1 MSKSVTEYVCTD
13 CGWNGL
19 KWYGRCPNCNEWG
32 TIKEFRRPRLS
43 GSRSSL
49 RSTAT
54 PVVAVV
60 NSMTPST
67 SAAVSGNN
75 TDFVGSLVSGNDAT
89 SRNNTNIVRNTGIG
103 HNADTRN
110 ASINTD
116 IHKTSVK
123 NIDATKI
130 DTAKNIDIKNIDINS
145 ADATKGGNVV
155 ASNWAS
161 QVTQSSDMIPSAHDT
176 ANTDTNTVIHA
187 NSAFEEDADENYE
200 EERFSTGFSEFD
212 RVLGGGIVPGSVT
225 LIAGSPGIG
234 KSTLL
239 LASASKVA
247 HLNKQVLYISGE
259 ESTGQICMRARRIG
273 ALNPHLSLASTTE
286 LESAIELIE
295 HYRPQLVI
303 LDSVQTITTDTNNG
317 MLGGASQVR
326 EVTRIVVNTAKQL
339 NIPIFLIGHVTKD
352 GTVAGP
358 RTLEHLVDVVC
369 QFEGDPQIALRMI
382 RAQKNRFGPTDE
394 VGCFDMTD
402 EGLEEVTDPSGLFI
416 SQSDVPSEGTCITFT
431 MDGHR
436 SMPIEIQALTTE
448 TALPAPRRAV
458 NGVDFNRISMLIA
471 VLYKHGGIN
480 LLNKDIYIS
489 TIAGAQ
495 AKEPACDLA
504 ICAAL
509 SSAATGHSINRTTS
523 ALGEVS
529 LTGEVRPIPR
539 IAQRLVE
546 AQRMGFTKI
555 LIPAHQNIRKIER
568 FKDIDIIRVATVRT
582 ALKELGITGKRL
594 QSHREEF

>member
-1 MSKSVTEYVCTD
+1 MSKSVTDYVCTD
-13 CGWNGL
+13 CGWSGL
-19 KWYGRCPNCNEWG
+19 KWYGRCPNCGEWG
-32 TIKEFRRPRLS
+32 TIKEFRQ
-43 GSRSSL
+43 SRRAGMRAPSHSTSS
-49 RSTAT
+49 
-54 PVVAVV
+54 PVAVV
-60 NSMTPST
+60 SSTAPST
-67 SAAVSGNN
+67 TISPHATNEYLINKSVITPTNNALQNSTSQNSTSENN
-75 TDFVGSLVSGNDAT
+75 TSENSTLQDSLPKNNISKNNISQSDISQSDTSENNISQNSLPTTNTASGTHIA
-89 SRNNTNIVRNTGIG
+89 
-103 HNADTRN
+103 HNALN
-110 ASINTD
+110 PIGD
-116 IHKTSVK
+116 IAHEESFL
-123 NIDATKI
+123 D
-130 DTAKNIDIKNIDINS
+130 
-145 ADATKGGNVV
+145 
-155 ASNWAS
+155 
-161 QVTQSSDMIPSAHDT
+161 SD
-176 ANTDTNTVIHA
+176 N
-187 NSAFEEDADENYE
+187 DENYE

-247 HLNKQVLYISGE
+247 RLNKQVLYISGE
-259 ESTGQICMRARRIG
+259 ESTRQIRMRARRIG
-273 ALNPHLSLASTTE
+273 ALDPHLSLASTTE

-295 HYRPQLVI
+295 QYRPQLVI
-303 LDSVQTITTDTNNG
+303 LDSVQTITTDTNSG

-326 EVTRIVVNTAKQL
+326 EVARIVVNTAKQL

-416 SQSDVPSEGTCITFT
+416 SQSDMPSEGTCITFT

-509 SSAATGHSINRTTS
+509 SSAATGLSINRTTS

-539 IAQRLVE
+539 IAQRLAE

-555 LIPAHQNIRKIER
+555 LIPAHQNIHKIER
-568 FKDIDIIRVATVRT
+568 FKDIDLIRVATVRS
-582 ALKELGITGKRL
+582 ALKELGITRERS
-594 QSHREEF
+594 QTRREEF